1 MEFGYEATGGMVSGG
16 WWAELEV
23 CVQEEE
29 EYKVTVTVN
38 VLGVISTGPTRVCT
52 HILAPGHMTR
62 SLL

>member
-29 EYKVTVTVN
+29 DKVTVTVN

-52 HILAPGHMTR
+52 HIWPWAHD
-62 SLL
+62 

>member
-29 EYKVTVTVN
+29 EEDKVTVTVN
-38 VLGVISTGPTRVCT
+38 ELGVTSTGPTRVCT
-52 HILAPGHMTR
+52 HIW
-62 SLL
+62 LLGT

>member
-1 MEFGYEATGGMVSGG
+1 MSGG

-29 EYKVTVTVN
+29 EEEDKVTVTVN

-52 HILAPGHMTR
+52 HIWLLAT
-62 SLL
+62 

>member
-23 CVQEEE
+23 CVQEED
-29 EYKVTVTVN
+29 KVTVTVN

-52 HILAPGHMTR
+52 HIWPWAHD
-62 SLL
+62 

>member
-23 CVQEEE
+23 CVQEED
-29 EYKVTVTVN
+29 KVTVTVN

-52 HILAPGHMTR
+52 HIWLLAT
-62 SLL
+62 

>member
-29 EYKVTVTVN
+29 EDKVTVTVN
-38 VLGVISTGPTRVCT
+38 VLGVISTGPTRGCVHT
-52 HILAPGHMTR
+52 SGPWAHD
-62 SLL
+62 